1 MKCLRDL
8 GRVVYEGGIQSK
20 YNKGSLSSWWKL
32 VLMAILSGVS
42 NKELNLA
49 EKGISTGR
57 NMTIGEMSLGFQ

>member
-1 MKCLRDL
+1 MKSLRDL
-8 GRVVYEGGIQSK
+8 GRVVYEGAIQSK
-20 YNKGSLSSWWKL
+20 YNKDSLSSWWIL

>member
-1 MKCLRDL
+1 MKSLRDL
-8 GRVVYEGGIQSK
+8 GRVVYEGAIQSK
-20 YNKGSLSSWWKL
+20 YNKDSLSSWWIL

-49 EKGISTGR
+49 EKGISTDR